1 MLTNLLILSD
11 YIPIDILRRVERNL
25 KNDRLNELTKTEII
39 VKRSENGERRYEM
52 ILKNNNKLANFK
64 CFSKI

>member
-11 YIPIDILRRVERNL
+11 YIPIDMLRRVERNL

-52 ILKNNNKLANFK
+52 ILKNNNK
-64 CFSKI
+64 